1 MELFDTEHRET
12 KRSSVKNPEFVPLA
26 ERMRPKTLDDF
37 VGQKHL
43 IGMGKPIRLMIENND
58 IFSMMFWG
66 PPGVGKTTLALI
78 IANSVKADFI
88 QISAVS
94 SGVKDVRQAIEKA
107 EYNQKYLSR
116 KTILFID
123 EIHRFNKAQQD
134 SLLHSVESGIIIL
147 IGATTENP
155 SFEVISP
162 LLSRC
167 RVYVLEDLS
176 ADDLL
181 YLMSNALNNDP
192 ELNKHRIEIEDKKLL
207 LQFSGGDARRLL
219 NGLDLAFKTTK
230 PDSNGIIHITND
242 VLKEAFQ
249 KNYIKYDKDAEEH
262 YNIISAFIK
271 CIRGSDPDAAVYWL
285 ARMLKGG
292 EEPKFIARRMIVLAS
307 EDIGNADPHALTL
320 ATSAF
325 TAIDYIGMPEAQLV
339 LAQAATYLASCP
351 KSNASYLAISEAKS
365 DVERTGELAVPLH
378 LRNAPTKLMKDLNY
392 GKDYKYSHDYEG
404 HFETQQ
410 YLPDELKEKVYYKPA
425 GIGEESKIKERLKNW
440 WKNKLR

>member
-1 MELFDTEHRET
+1 MDLFGSENTIKEKT
-12 KRSSVKNPEFVPLA
+12 KEQAKFQPLA
-26 ERMRPKTLDDF
+26 ERMRPHSLDDF
-37 VGQKHL
+37 AGQKHL
-43 IGMGKPIRLMIENND
+43 TGPGKPIRLMIENND
-58 IFSMMFWG
+58 VFSMIFWG

-94 SGVKDVRQAIEKA
+94 SGVKDVRLAIEKA
-107 EYNQKYLSR
+107 EYNQKHLSK

-134 SLLHSVESGIIIL
+134 SLLHSVESGMITL

-176 ADDLL
+176 EDDLMQL
-181 YLMSNALNNDP
+181 ASGALTGDE
-192 ELNKHRIEIEDKKLL
+192 ELKKLNVEIESRDLL
-207 LQFSGGDARRLL
+207 IRFSGGDARRLL
-219 NGLDLAFKTTK
+219 NGLELAVKSTK
-230 PDSNGIIHITND
+230 PDISGVIQITND
-242 VLKEAFQ
+242 VLKETFQ
-249 KNYIKYDKDAEEH
+249 KNYIRYDKNAEEH

-292 EEPKFIARRMIVLAS
+292 EEPMFIARRMIVLAS
-307 EDIGNADPHALTL
+307 EDIGNADPYALTI

-325 TAIDYIGMPEAQLV
+325 TATHYIGMPEAQLI
-339 LAQAATYLASCP
+339 LSQAATYLASAP
-351 KSNASYLAISEAKS
+351 KSNASYLAINEAKA
-365 DVERTGELAVPLH
+365 DVDRTGELPVPLH
-378 LRNAPTKLMKDLNY
+378 LRNAPTKMMKDMNY
-392 GKDYKYSHDYEG
+392 GKEYKYSHEYEG
-404 HFETQQ
+404 HFSEQQ
-410 YLPDELKEKVYYKPA
+410 YLPDELKDKVYYRPT

-440 WKNKLR
+440 WKNKKR

>member
-1 MELFDTEHRET
+1 LELFDTNNAKSNVNQEA
-12 KRSSVKNPEFVPLA
+12 KFQPLA

-43 IGMGKPIRLMIENND
+43 TGPGKPIRLMIDNND
-58 IFSMMFWG
+58 VVSMIFWG

-88 QISAVS
+88 QLSAVS
-94 SGVKDVRQAIEKA
+94 AGVKDVRLAIEKA
-107 EYNQKYLSR
+107 EYNQKHPGKR
-116 KTILFID
+116 TILFID

-134 SLLHSVESGIIIL
+134 SLLHSVEKGIIIL

-176 ADDLL
+176 PDDMLFL
-181 YLMSNALNNDP
+181 TSNALNKDE
-192 ELNKHRIEIEDKKLL
+192 ELKKNKIEIESNELL

-219 NGLDLAFKTTK
+219 NGLDLAVKTTK
-230 PDSNGIIHITND
+230 PDQNGVIKITNN
-242 VLKEAFQ
+242 VLKETFQ
-249 KNYIKYDKDAEEH
+249 KNYIRYDKDAEEH

-292 EEPKFIARRMIVLAS
+292 EEPKFIARRMIILAS
-307 EDIGNADPHALTL
+307 EDIGNADPYAITM

-351 KSNASYLAISEAKS
+351 KSNASLMAISKAS
-365 DVERTGELAVPLH
+365 ADVELTGELPVPLH
-378 LRNAPTKLMKDLNY
+378 LRNAPTKLMKTLDY
-392 GKDYKYSHDYEG
+392 GKDYKYSHDFEG
-404 HFETQQ
+404 HYTDQQ
-410 YLPDELKEKVYYKPA
+410 YLPDELKDKVYYRPTD
-425 GIGEESKIKERLKNW
+425 IGAEAKIKERLKNW
-440 WKNKLR
+440 WKNKKR